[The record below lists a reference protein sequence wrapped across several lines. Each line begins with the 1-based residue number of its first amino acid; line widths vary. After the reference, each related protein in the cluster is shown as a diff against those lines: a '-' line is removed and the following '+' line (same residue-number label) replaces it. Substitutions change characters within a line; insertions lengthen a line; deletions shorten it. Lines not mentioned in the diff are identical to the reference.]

1 MIFKKR
7 ALSLGYMLGND
18 NFCVILAG
26 GAGTRMWPLSRK
38 HLPKQFVD
46 FFKDGNTLLKQAVTH
61 MEKIIPKQN
70 IIVSTNIGYYD
81 LVREQLPD
89 LDPLQILREPAM
101 KGTGPSFVLAAYHI
115 RDINPNAKVVVLPS
129 DTQILDEESYFDT
142 IERGMA
148 FIDNHDMLL
157 TVGIKPTHP
166 ETRYGY
172 IQIDE
177 EATDGMYRVRT
188 FTEKPEESFAKLF
201 VESGEFYWNSG
212 VMMWN
217 ADAFIRTAAVYLP
230 EVVSQF
236 EMIFSTCH
244 NRDARRNRLYA
255 FYEAFP
261 HVSIDYSLLEKADN
275 VYMAMGTFKWNDIES
290 WDLLYDV
297 SKHDEC
303 GNALIADDV
312 MTYGCHGNLV
322 ASHSSKKKLIVIDG
336 LEDMLVVDTD
346 DVLVICNRHNE
357 QAFKKY
363 LNDVKVSHKNEEFT

>member
-1 MIFKKR
+1 MIFQKR

-61 MEKIIPKQN
+61 MERIIPKQN
-70 IIVSTNIGYYD
+70 IIVATNIGYYD

-148 FIDNHDMLL
+148 FVDKHDMLL
-157 TVGIKPTHP
+157 TVGIKPTRP

-172 IQIDE
+172 IQIDDE
-177 EATDGMYRVRT
+177 TTDGMYRVRT
-188 FTEKPEESFAKLF
+188 FTEKPEESFARLF

-297 SKHDEC
+297 SKHDES

-312 MTYGCHGNLV
+312 ITYDCHGNLV
-322 ASHSSKKKLIVIDG
+322 ASHSGKKKLIVLDG

-346 DVLVICNRHNE
+346 DVLVICSRHNE

-363 LNDVKVSHKNEEFT
+363 LNDVKVSHKDGEFT